1 MSESFQH
8 SEWAGKTDG
17 LPWMQRSLIVMFRI
31 LPLWVLYGI
40 MALVVPFYMLFGKG
54 YKSTYRY
61 FRDGFGYGK
70 LKAFLNVYANHFRF
84 GQIILD
90 RFGAYAGK
98 RFDFVVEGQPL
109 SDELEMRPEG
119 FLQLSCHVGNYEM
132 SGYLVHSRHKKFYAL
147 FYAGETETIM
157 ENRRRVLA
165 EHNVEMVT
173 VKEDLSHLF
182 TLNAAFDNGD
192 IISMMADRVFG
203 SQKTVDCQFLSK
215 TAHFPAGPFSLA
227 VKKKAPVLAVFVMK
241 EGFKKYRII
250 IKRIPYDTSAEKEK
264 QITELAQNFVSMLE
278 EILRQYPTQWFNYY
292 DFWKQ

>member
-31 LPLWVLYGI
+31 LPLWLLYGI
-40 MALVVPFYMLFGKG
+40 MALVVIFYLLFGKG
-54 YKSTYRY
+54 FKSTYRY
-61 FRDGFGYGK
+61 FREGFGYGK

-98 RFDFVVEGQPL
+98 RYDFVVEGQSL
-109 SDELEMRPEG
+109 SDELEMCSKG

-132 SGYLVHSRHKKFYAL
+132 SGYFVHSRHKKFYAL
-147 FYAGETETIM
+147 FYADETETVM
-157 ENRRRVLA
+157 ENRRRIFA

-227 VKKKAPVLAVFVMK
+227 VKKEASVLAVFVMK
-241 EGFKKYRII
+241 EGFKKYRIFI
-250 IKRIPYDTSAEKEK
+250 RRIPYDTSAEKEK
-264 QITELAQNFVSMLE
+264 QITELAQNFVSTLE

>member
-1 MSESFQH
+1 
-8 SEWAGKTDG
+8 
-17 LPWMQRSLIVMFRI
+17 
-31 LPLWVLYGI
+31 
-40 MALVVPFYMLFGKG
+40 
-54 YKSTYRY
+54 
-61 FRDGFGYGK
+61 
-70 LKAFLNVYANHFRF
+70 
-84 GQIILD
+84 
-90 RFGAYAGK
+90 
-98 RFDFVVEGQPL
+98 
-109 SDELEMRPEG
+109 
-119 FLQLSCHVGNYEM
+119 
-132 SGYLVHSRHKKFYAL
+132 
-147 FYAGETETIM
+147 
-157 ENRRRVLA
+157 
-165 EHNVEMVT
+165 MVT

>member
-1 MSESFQH
+1 VSESFQH

>member
-215 TAHFPAGPFSLA
+215 IAHFPAGPFSLA

>member
-98 RFDFVVEGQPL
+98 RFDFVVEGLPL

-227 VKKKAPVLAVFVMK
+227 VKKRL
-241 EGFKKYRII
+241 
-250 IKRIPYDTSAEKEK
+250 PY
-264 QITELAQNFVSMLE
+264 
-278 EILRQYPTQWFNYY
+278 
-292 DFWKQ
+292 